1 MARLLLFV
9 TTPFWWYESVLVPIC
24 LVTLAP
30 TPFWWG
36 EVFWWLMG
44 LSLSFSLLFGD
55 AKSLSSPWTDFM
67 VVIFL
72 IVTVRTIA

>member
-1 MARLLLFV
+1 MALLPLFV
-9 TTPFWWYESVLVPIC
+9 TTPFWWYESVLVPIW
-24 LVTLAP
+24 LMTLAP

-55 AKSLSSPWTDFM
+55 VKSLSSPWADFM
-67 VVIFL
+67 VVIFF
-72 IVTVRTIA
+72 IVTLCTIA